1 MHRRLAA
8 LIAGLAAVTSC
19 QLDQRGRAAVL
30 PVAPTSGTPG
40 TITDLAASAVTPG
53 AVKLSFTEVDDGTG
67 LPAQYDF
74 RYAVAPLSWGSALSV
89 SQGSCAT
96 PVSGTTIGAHQTCTI
111 FGLTS
116 GTRYQFQVVA
126 FRGTLNQAAV
136 FGDLSNVVEGQP

>member
-30 PVAPTSGTPG
+30 PLPPPQGRPERSPTGSVGRDT
-40 TITDLAASAVTPG
+40 G

-96 PVSGTTIGAHQTCTI
+96 PVSGTTIGAHQACTI